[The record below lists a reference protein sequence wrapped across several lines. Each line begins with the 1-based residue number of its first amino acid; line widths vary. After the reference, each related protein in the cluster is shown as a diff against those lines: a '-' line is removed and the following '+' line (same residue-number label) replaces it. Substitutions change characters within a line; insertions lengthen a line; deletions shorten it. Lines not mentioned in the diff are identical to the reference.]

1 MMFSRSLEGNHILGS
16 ILAFWD
22 FLRLQLCSMKILPA
36 SVLSLKDGKTIF
48 CGQTIG
54 IFDRNPAGF
63 FENITQQ
70 NTYPPTKLAPKTEHG
85 DRLKRKIASSKHGFS
100 GAFFSLPKV
109 TWVVISNIFYVHPH
123 LGKIPILTNIFQMG

>member
-1 MMFSRSLEGNHILGS
+1 MEKPSL
-16 ILAFWD
+16 
-22 FLRLQLCSMKILPA
+22 
-36 SVLSLKDGKTIF
+36 

-100 GAFFSLPKV
+100 GFFFSLPKV